1 MASIKTRAVQVKICG
16 ITNAEDAR
24 WVVNFGADYIGVN
37 FCAESPRKVSPEKAA
52 EIAAGLPSFVKTVGV
67 FMNPDSGELGKIL
80 KKVHLHILQLHGDES
95 VDRMLELKSEFKIP
109 IWKALRVQNEDS
121 LSAMKDWAGVV
132 EAVVLDNY
140 HPAAAGGT
148 GESFDWE
155 LAAKAK
161 SFGIPVFLAGGL
173 KPDNVIAAIQQA
185 DPFGVDVASG
195 VEKDGHPKKKDV
207 NKLKAFIE
215 KAKGLS
221 K

>member
-1 MASIKTRAVQVKICG
+1 
-16 ITNAEDAR
+16 
-24 WVVNFGADYIGVN
+24 
-37 FCAESPRKVSPEKAA
+37 
-52 EIAAGLPSFVKTVGV
+52 
-67 FMNPDSGELGKIL
+67 
-80 KKVHLHILQLHGDES
+80 
-95 VDRMLELKSEFKIP
+95 
-109 IWKALRVQNEDS
+109 
-121 LSAMKDWAGVV
+121 
-132 EAVVLDNY
+132 VLDNY
-140 HPAAAGGT
+140 HPAVAGGT
-148 GESFDWE
+148 GESFDWD

-173 KPDNVIAAIQQA
+173 KPENVIAAIQQA